1 MLIKYKNPKYPS
13 CTKIGNCNY
22 ESFLI
27 ANICHMNQLTFTT
40 TMSCLTSKIGNCNY
54 ESLLIA
60 NISHI
65 CTLFRLEILRKKTAI
80 KNKSSCYLTRI
91 FITTSRIRFNLGE
104 EFLAWGDILFSMPCL
119 ARRLFKR

>member
-1 MLIKYKNPKYPS
+1 
-13 CTKIGNCNY
+13 
-22 ESFLI
+22 
-27 ANICHMNQLTFTT
+27 
-40 TMSCLTSKIGNCNY
+40 MSCLTSKIGNCNY

-104 EFLAWGDILFSMPCL
+104 EFLAGGDKTKGFSGFNETML
-119 ARRLFKR
+119 KF